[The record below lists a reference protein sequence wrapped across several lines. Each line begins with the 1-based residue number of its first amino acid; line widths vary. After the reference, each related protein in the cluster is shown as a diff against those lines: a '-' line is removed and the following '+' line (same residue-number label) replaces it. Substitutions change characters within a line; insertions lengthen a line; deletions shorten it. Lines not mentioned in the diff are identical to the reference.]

1 MSSLE
6 FAIYFLKRSWHD
18 SLSFLLSVKNSRK
31 DMKNFTAN
39 RQPYYSAI
47 LYLMIEFEPWDDM
60 YKIFPPI

>member
-1 MSSLE
+1 MSSVE

-18 SLSFLLSVKNSRK
+18 SLSFLLSVKFTK

-39 RQPYYSAI
+39 RLPYYSAI